1 MYKKSVINEMTVAEL
16 RHAEG
21 ELREEMFRL
30 RFQHHTG
37 QLQSP
42 IKLRLTRRCLARMLT
57 RVRMFELGDIS
68 PTTKEASDG

>member
-16 RHAEG
+16 RRAES
-21 ELREEMFRL
+21 ELREEVFRL

-42 IKLRLTRRCLARMLT
+42 MKLRHARRSLARVLTRSRMH
-57 RVRMFELGDIS
+57 ELGDIQ
-68 PTTKEASDG
+68 TVEA